1 MSLQGLSE
9 AFRVLQ
15 HGRGREGEIVG
26 EMILCMKRVCSPL
39 ESSTFSID
47 DCNSLATFMTKD
59 IEEPPLEL
67 GKLDPL
73 VVASMYNDLA
83 TGVPSLGIDLKES
96 FFRVALTYRRGEG
109 VIVKNLGYLLEQTG
123 RHGEASAIYSD
134 ALLARPF
141 DPGLNLIVA
150 SMCPP
155 HHSSSAATALTY
167 ERIVGSFHRLIS
179 AVSHNSARMDPAKEV
194 GQMPLGWPYLGYA
207 LRPLN
212 ELLGRTYELFFPMLT
227 EGAIDVGPE
236 GWERGDGVVRLGV
249 VAESIGNTSP
259 GQLIS
264 AGEKEERG
272 GARTTLTLY
281 ILTHASTFARRLQ
294 FSKG

>member
-1 MSLQGLSE
+1 
-9 AFRVLQ
+9 
-15 HGRGREGEIVG
+15 
-26 EMILCMKRVCSPL
+26 
-39 ESSTFSID
+39 
-47 DCNSLATFMTKD
+47 
-59 IEEPPLEL
+59 
-67 GKLDPL
+67 
-73 VVASMYNDLA
+73 MYNDLA